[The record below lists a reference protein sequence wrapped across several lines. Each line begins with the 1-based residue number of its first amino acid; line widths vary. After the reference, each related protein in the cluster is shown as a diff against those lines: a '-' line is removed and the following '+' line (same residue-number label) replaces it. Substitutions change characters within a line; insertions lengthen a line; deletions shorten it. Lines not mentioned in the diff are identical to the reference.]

1 MSGGEATG
9 RTGRGGIDQLD
20 GAAEVPEVAPEV
32 AGEVASAETDEA
44 GVSPEAEVA
53 EVAEPEPAP
62 VAEEERETAQLPEAE
77 GAAPADLETAGPPEG
92 GVAGPRTEPDL
103 LAEVTVQRDEYLD
116 GLRRLQAEF
125 ENFRKR
131 MARQQQESFERAT
144 QVVVERLLPALDA
157 LDLALAHVGELGPA
171 SAETADGQPDEAG
184 AGGDEPGAAVAVPA
198 STGELEAA
206 LVKIANL
213 LRDILAKE
221 GLERIDT
228 AGVAFDPNVH
238 DAVAGGTGA
247 GTGDG
252 PAVVEVLRAG
262 YRLRGRVLRPAMVK
276 VSA

>member
-1 MSGGEATG
+1 MSGRGAAARSETGALDQVDGDEEAQEVASPDGGEA
-9 RTGRGGIDQLD
+9 
-20 GAAEVPEVAPEV
+20 AAPEV
-32 AGEVASAETDEA
+32 EEGAPPQAAGS
-44 GVSPEAEVA
+44 
-53 EVAEPEPAP
+53 AEPETAP
-62 VAEEERETAQLPEAE
+62 
-77 GAAPADLETAGPPEG
+77 GAAPPE
-92 GVAGPRTEPDL
+92 AAPAEADL
-103 LAEVTVQRDEYLD
+103 LAEVTAQRDEYLD
-116 GLRRLQAEF
+116 ALRRLQAEF

-157 LDLALAHVGELGPA
+157 LDLALAHAVEPPEA
-171 SAETADGQPDEAG
+171 SAEAPGVPPVEDAVAAEGGGAAAG
-184 AGGDEPGAAVAVPA
+184 AEEPGA
-198 STGELEAA
+198 TGELEAA

-221 GLERIDT
+221 GLERIDA

-238 DAVAGGTGA
+238 DAVAGAPGS